1 MKQKLSINMLPQ
13 PNEITCG
20 PTCLQAVYHYYG
32 DVVPLSKVIEEVPS
46 LEEGGTLAVLLACH
60 ALKRG
65 YDATIY
71 TYNLQV
77 FDPTWFEPKPLS
89 NIQLAQKLKQQADAK
104 KNKKLQIATNAYLEF
119 LRLGGKIRFRDLS
132 RSLIRHYLRQG
143 VPILTGLSSTFLYH
157 SCREIGAS
165 NLQDDIAGEPEGH
178 FVVLFG
184 YDKQKKEILIA
195 DPFVRNPYSY
205 DLKYNISMDRAI
217 CSILLGVLTYDAN
230 FLLIRPKQKT
240 KNEGGRK
247 ERE

>member
-13 PNEITCG
+13 PNEVTCG

-32 DVVPLSKVIEEVPS
+32 DEVPLPKVIEEVPS

-89 NIQLAQKLKQQADAK
+89 NIQLAQKLKAQADAK

-165 NLQDDIAGEPEGH
+165 SQQDDILGQPEGH

-184 YDKQKKEILIA
+184 YDNQKKQILIA

-205 DLKYNISMDRAI
+205 DLKYSMGVDRTI

-230 FLLIRPKQKT
+230 FLLIRPS
-240 KNEGGRK
+240 RK
-247 ERE
+247 FKKHA

>member
-1 MKQKLSINMLPQ
+1 MTIGRIMKQKLSINMLPQ
-13 PNEITCG
+13 PNEVTCG

-32 DVVPLSKVIEEVPS
+32 DEVPLPKVIEEVPS

-89 NIQLAQKLKQQADAK
+89 NIQLAQKLKAQADAK

-165 NLQDDIAGEPEGH
+165 SQQDDILGQPEGH

-184 YDKQKKEILIA
+184 YDNQKKQILIA

-205 DLKYNISMDRAI
+205 DLKYSMGVDRTI

-230 FLLIRPKQKT
+230 FLLIRPS
-240 KNEGGRK
+240 RK
-247 ERE
+247 FKKHA